1 MLILHKIIE
10 IELKIETNESG
21 RDEEGWEDVYVE
33 NGTVGRGKMMREYE
47 WNVLK
52 FFIVKT
58 PLPLIVKK
66 EGRRWREVLLT
77 LQSVRQV
84 YDLLLQKHYFSGPI
98 RHFPAP

>member
-47 WNVLK
+47 
-52 FFIVKT
+52 
-58 PLPLIVKK
+58 
-66 EGRRWREVLLT
+66 
-77 LQSVRQV
+77 
-84 YDLLLQKHYFSGPI
+84 
-98 RHFPAP
+98 